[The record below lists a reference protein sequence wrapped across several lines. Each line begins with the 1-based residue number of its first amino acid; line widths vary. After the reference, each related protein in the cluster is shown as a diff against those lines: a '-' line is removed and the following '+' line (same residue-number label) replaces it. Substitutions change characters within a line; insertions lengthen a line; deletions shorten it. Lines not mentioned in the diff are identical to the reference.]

1 MLAVLVK
8 RPRRQGIPMTIGRTW
23 LVLTLFSAS
32 IAGWGPPLEAA
43 ERPAL
48 PAGKRLVDPQEL
60 MRRMFGEETEADR
73 AALEQV
79 EISREEERKIGQAA
93 LQAFLAEMNRQG
105 IRVVSRGREVEYLRD
120 LVEMTKP
127 LMTRRDRYRTI
138 SVYLADAPPCEAK
151 SFPGGTLVF
160 FQGMLDAGP
169 SEAAL
174 VGAVGHELAHLDR
187 GHQLTRARRFKL
199 AQQTLSGQRAPAFS
213 PEQFFASGTAMMR
226 LWTRPFS
233 PEDEATADRDGAR
246 WAYVLGYDPRELA
259 KLVEKLPQRRFPPV
273 PVPDFLQSHPDPER
287 RAKAILDE
295 YEKLQQA
302 DPKPR
307 LYVGEENLR
316 RRIARSRRAFR
327 R

>member
-1 MLAVLVK
+1 MTL
-8 RPRRQGIPMTIGRTW
+8 RRAW

-32 IAGWGPPLEAA
+32 IAGWVPPSQAA

-48 PAGKRLVDPQEL
+48 PAGKRPFDPQDL
-60 MRRMFGEETEADR
+60 LRRMFGEETEADR
-73 AALEQV
+73 EALAKV
-79 EISREEERKIGQAA
+79 EIPLREERRIGSAA
-93 LQAFLAEMNRQG
+93 VEAFLADLKRQG
-105 IRVVSRGREVEYLRD
+105 IRVVARGRDVQYLQD
-120 LVEMTKP
+120 LVETVRP
-127 LMTRRDRYRTI
+127 LLTQRDRYRTI
-138 SVYLADAPPCEAK
+138 TVYLADAPPCEAK

-199 AQQTLSGQRAPAFS
+199 AQQTLAGQRGPAFS
-213 PEQFFASGTAMMR
+213 PEQFFAAGTSMMR

-246 WAYVLGYDPRELA
+246 WAYALGYDPRELA
-259 KLVEKLPQRRFPPV
+259 KLVGRLPPRQGPPV
-273 PVPDFLQSHPDPER
+273 PMPDFLQSHPDPER
-287 RAKAILDE
+287 RAKAIVDE
-295 YEKLQQA
+295 YGRLQEA

-316 RRIARSRRAFR
+316 RRIARSRRAFSL
-327 R
+327 